1 MSFEVFV
8 ALCLVGCWA
17 MFPIS
22 LMIATKTF
30 DDDII
35 GGGHHDHDHDEKH

>member
-8 ALCLVGCWA
+8 GICLVGVWA

-22 LMIATKTF
+22 LIIATKTF

-35 GGGHHDHDHDEKH
+35 DGGHHDDEH

>member
-8 ALCLVGCWA
+8 AICLVGVWA

-22 LMIATKTF
+22 LMIATKSF
-30 DDDII
+30 DDEII
-35 GGGHHDHDHDEKH
+35 GGGHHDEEH